1 MRIKTKFRGIIDG
14 KGEDLR
20 INGAMKKNPK
30 KNEKLEKKE
39 MTKGSSP
46 LNKNKDSKKERVT
59 MEDSKGRT
67 HEGSPLKREKKKV
80 LKIFSRRVEKRGKN
94 SPP

>member
-1 MRIKTKFRGIIDG
+1 
-14 KGEDLR
+14 
-20 INGAMKKNPK
+20 
-30 KNEKLEKKE
+30 

>member
-1 MRIKTKFRGIIDG
+1 
-14 KGEDLR
+14 
-20 INGAMKKNPK
+20 
-30 KNEKLEKKE
+30 
-39 MTKGSSP
+39 
-46 LNKNKDSKKERVT
+46 